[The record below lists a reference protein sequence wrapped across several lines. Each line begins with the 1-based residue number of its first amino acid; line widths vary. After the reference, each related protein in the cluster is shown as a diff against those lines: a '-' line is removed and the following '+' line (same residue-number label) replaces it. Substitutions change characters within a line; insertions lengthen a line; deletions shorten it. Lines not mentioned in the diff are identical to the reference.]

1 MKDQDKIRERVELL
15 LDNRQIFLIF
25 LASAVILALVFSLGV
40 VVGKRMGPEPVST
53 PPTDPLAML
62 DKMSKGEPTDDN
74 LTFHTA
80 LTREA
85 EEVKIGA
92 DAVDNNPEGKEA
104 EVQPASE
111 KVEAKKE
118 ARREAK
124 LPAKPAKKVELKKQ
138 PLAKKAADS
147 EGASSNKGKKESFS
161 LQLSAFQERHEAE
174 QFMLKLKQSGLKP
187 YMVTTS
193 IPGRGIW
200 FRVRVGD
207 YTTWEEALAAKENFE
222 QRHKIIAYVTRK

>member
-40 VVGKRMGPEPVST
+40 VVGKRIGPPTISA
-53 PPTDPLAML
+53 PPTDPLALL
-62 DKMSKGEPTDDN
+62 DKMSKGEPVDEN

-80 LTREA
+80 LTKEA
-85 EEVKIGA
+85 EEVQLGA
-92 DAVDNNPEGKEA
+92 NAVDGSSGDVKA
-104 EVQPASE
+104 KPAGE
-111 KVEAKKE
+111 KVEEKKE
-118 ARREAK
+118 AKAA
-124 LPAKPAKKVELKKQ
+124 PVPAKKASSQQ
-138 PLAKKAADS
+138 PPAKKKASEDS
-147 EGASSNKGKKESFS
+147 TEPGAKGKKESFS

-207 YTTWEEALAAKENFE
+207 YSNWEDALVAKENFE